1 MTVHWRNRD
10 DLSLFERLR
19 RSYYKLLRDE
29 VDQFLLEKAL
39 TKSYHNFVARNIPYP
54 FVERRELKPRA
65 RTPKVEY
72 ECQNSFL
79 VIFIED
85 SIPPEHKKYIRFF
98 DSNRTTKTNLLQ
110 SKTLPLD
117 SNFDRTQ
124 KYLESAHF
132 MDVFDELLPVDYA
145 LLIQRDPTIQQDK
158 NRYSISHFHVRVDWP
173 ITEAAEDLARYL
185 RYVSKD
191 LYEKGEKYA
200 EVVQKKF
207 FEYYGLPDMV
217 GGRRTAA
224 IVSAQYLKRI
234 PYISTIYVSSSES
247 RALIRYAERGVSKS
261 VLIKLTTKKISRIAQ
276 SNNMSVPLFTRKYMV
291 ARHDKSGVFIFKAT
305 YAPTIHSLP
314 PEGGKL
320 RDLKTEPY
328 WLTVDYQQILPKP
341 GVWDA
346 PPLMYNLIY
355 S

>member
-1 MTVHWRNRD
+1 MYWRIRD
-10 DLSLFERLR
+10 DLSFSERLR

-39 TKSYHNFVARNIPYP
+39 TKSYHNFASRNTPYP
-54 FVERRELKPRA
+54 FVEKRELKPRA

-79 VIFIED
+79 VIFLED

-98 DSNRTTKTNLLQ
+98 DSNRTTKTNLLR

-132 MDVFDELLPVDYA
+132 MDVFDELIPFDYA
-145 LLIQRDPTIQQDK
+145 LLIQRDPILQQDK

-173 ITEAAEDLARYL
+173 ITDAAEGLARDL

-200 EVVQKKF
+200 ELVQRKF

-234 PYISTIYVSSSES
+234 PCISTIYVSSSES
-247 RALIRYAERGVSKS
+247 RALNRYTEYGISKS
-261 VLIKLTTKKISRIAQ
+261 VLIKLTAKKMSQVAE
-276 SNNMSVPLFTRKYMV
+276 SNNMSLSLFKKKYMV
-291 ARHDKSGVFIFKAT
+291 ARHGKSGVFIFKAT
-305 YAPTIHSLP
+305 YSPTIHSLP
-314 PEGGKL
+314 PKSGKL
-320 RDLKTEPY
+320 RVLKSEPY
-328 WLTVDYQQILPKP
+328 WLTVHYQQILPKK
-341 GVWDA
+341 GAWGY
-346 PPLMYNLIY
+346 PPLMYNHIY